1 MSRKAK
7 KIRLQDPRPYH
18 YGRYL
23 ARVIR
28 YGCYSFCRNIWLT
41 VATTL
46 VMVITL
52 LIIFVTVIAN
62 SVLSETIASQQ
73 AKMDLS
79 YYIKY
84 NVNDE
89 TLTDLMKKLQAQPH
103 VQSVSY
109 STSHQEYEKASN
121 DNVDGWEMVISE
133 GIQPTLP
140 AVLHVKLDDMN
151 EREKLDKYVK
161 NDKDFQEWIDTSVS
175 NSQDIAAR
183 QKTIERLSSILTV
196 ARRGGLIAGIIFMGI
211 SVLIIFNTIRM
222 TIFSRRDEIAM
233 MKSVGADNYFIRGP
247 FLVEAELYG
256 LIAALIAMALG
267 YLILTKLLPSL
278 ANYIEV
284 DETEMFV
291 RTWWPVILLAMMA
304 IGWILGY
311 VSARLAIHKYLKKGN

>member
-7 KIRLQDPRPYH
+7 KIRLQDPRPCH

-151 EREKLDKYVK
+151 ERETLDKYVK
-161 NDKDFQEWIDTSVS
+161 NDKDFQEWIDTGVS

>member
-1 MSRKAK
+1 MSRKVK